1 VGPFRRFYRVFR
13 WVALAACLMALLL
26 LLRPSAPPPVR
37 TDPLAA
43 EHIQEKMDEMERAVA
58 KGESH
63 DLQLTEAEVNVWMQ
77 SSLALEGGPAPA
89 GSGTPAPPGEP
100 TVEQVRSSMRDIRIN
115 LVGNEVRAYVLFTLY
130 GKNIS
135 LELEGHLFVA
145 DGRLRLQPT
154 SGKIGS
160 MPIPK
165 VTLDRA
171 VSRLFDS
178 PENQDKFLVP
188 PYIKD
193 IRVVDGELV
202 VSYQ

>member
-1 VGPFRRFYRVFR
+1 
-13 WVALAACLMALLL
+13 VALAVALIAFYL
-26 LLRPSAPPPVR
+26 LLRPSPPPSVR
-37 TDPLAA
+37 TDPQAA
-43 EHIQEKMDEMERAVA
+43 LRIQEKMDEMERTLA
-58 KGESH
+58 KGQPH

-77 SSLALEGGPAPA
+77 SSLALETGPAPG
-89 GSGTPAPPGEP
+89 GSGTAAPPAEP

-115 LVGNEVRAYVLFTLY
+115 LVGDEVHAYVLFNLY
-130 GKNIS
+130 GKDIS
-135 LELEGHLFVA
+135 LELQGHLFVA

-154 SGKIGS
+154 SGRLGS

-178 PENQDKFLVP
+178 PENQDNFLVP
-188 PYIKD
+188 PQIKD
-193 IRVVDGELV
+193 IRVVNGELV